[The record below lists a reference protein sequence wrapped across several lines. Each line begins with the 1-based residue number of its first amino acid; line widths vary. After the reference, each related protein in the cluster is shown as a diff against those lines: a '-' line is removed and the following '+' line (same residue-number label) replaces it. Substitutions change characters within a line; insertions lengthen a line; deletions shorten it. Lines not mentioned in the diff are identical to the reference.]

1 VPEYGAA
8 ASFNVHADACA
19 ASRNDAV
26 ANDTIAV
33 LRSKNRLFIDRLLVD
48 PGGRLRREPDR
59 KQSSLLSIQQQ
70 ASAPPAPA
78 DRRDCIMRLQRNRR
92 PSGGARFTCNFVFSN
107 VYFGQPRLSRRN

>member
-1 VPEYGAA
+1 
-8 ASFNVHADACA
+8 
-19 ASRNDAV
+19 
-26 ANDTIAV
+26 
-33 LRSKNRLFIDRLLVD
+33 LFIDRLLVD

-92 PSGGARFTCNFVFSN
+92 PSRVRVSLVISFFQMYILANRAC
-107 VYFGQPRLSRRN
+107 QEEID